1 MLARPGHAPQAD
13 APNRTHRTIAGT
25 VRRMIDRPDDTPA
38 PRDADELTDAVS
50 ELGATD
56 TDRLEAV
63 EEHNASLE
71 ERLPDGSDL
80 PRTREDPE
88 THGTPGQG

>member
-1 MLARPGHAPQAD
+1 MS
-13 APNRTHRTIAGT
+13 
-25 VRRMIDRPDDTPA
+25 DRPDDTPP

-80 PRTREDPE
+80 PRTHEDPG
-88 THGTPGQG
+88 THQAHGTPGQG